1 MQKRKPYTNYI
12 NRRGNRNCTEDINRC
27 MIQKIYVDYISGFV
41 SCMRKLDFIFIHR
54 SSYSHLPSYTFHTDP
69 KILVYI
75 NQTST
80 SVVSTNHIRYLPDST
95 N

>member
-12 NRRGNRNCTEDINRC
+12 NRRGNRNGTEDINRC
-27 MIQKIYVDYISGFV
+27 MIRKIYMNYISRFV

-69 KILVYI
+69 KFLLISLEC
-75 NQTST
+75 
-80 SVVSTNHIRYLPDST
+80 
-95 N
+95 

>member
-1 MQKRKPYTNYI
+1 MHDS
-12 NRRGNRNCTEDINRC
+12 EE
-27 MIQKIYVDYISGFV
+27 YVDYISGFV

-69 KILVYI
+69 KISVSI
-75 NQTST
+75 NQAST
-80 SVVSTNHIRYLPDST
+80 SIVSTNHVRYLPDFT